1 MAADGMF
8 VVIAIVDSKEG
19 RVHGEPDIISRGFI
33 YMRESQ
39 ELLKTARERV
49 KERVATHMQNG
60 RPTDWTHLRDSIRE
74 DLGRFFF
81 EKTQRRPMV
90 LPVII
95 EL

>member
-1 MAADGMF
+1 
-8 VVIAIVDSKEG
+8 
-19 RVHGEPDIISRGFI
+19 
-33 YMRESQ
+33 
-39 ELLKTARERV
+39 
-49 KERVATHMQNG
+49 MQNG